1 MSLWVIFSQH
11 QCLTRRM
18 NRYSEVVLTSRNG
31 MECGNEPLGDI
42 FAAPVFDKANE
53 QVQRGGLN
61 QPERNGVRK

>member
-1 MSLWVIFSQH
+1 MNKYSQ
-11 QCLTRRM
+11 
-18 NRYSEVVLTSRNG
+18 VVLTSRNG